1 MKVTAIVVKDPRV
14 IQNVTAKVKAIS
26 GSESFCVA
34 EIATHF
40 PTGFT
45 KSHGQW
51 VQLHGKP
58 THAVFSRNS
67 KGHWI
72 ITGVKQDLVLSV

>member
-1 MKVTAIVVKDPRV
+1 MKVTAIVVKDPKR
-14 IQNVTAKVKAIS
+14 IENVTAKVKQIS
-26 GSESFCVA
+26 GSENFCVA

-40 PTGFT
+40 PRGFT
-45 KSHGQW
+45 QSQGQW

-67 KGHWI
+67 HGHWI
-72 ITGVKQDLVLSV
+72 ITGVKQELVLSI